1 MPSATHESTLCL
13 HFRGTPKQRSL
24 REKYV
29 TFRKPRRTSSIRDRP
44 YHRGISRLVLATSPR
59 HHLGQIMLES
69 LKPPTE
75 AGTEYWL
82 MIKLFKSGFICPITA
97 FMISLRATS
106 VRAAAD
112 DAAALVECA
121 EKDSVL
127 ISDNVRTDLIHQ
139 AIVDD
144 DTGLC
149 GFI

>member
-1 MPSATHESTLCL
+1 MNPRYASTSDAPLN
-13 HFRGTPKQRSL
+13 RGHLERSML
-24 REKYV
+24 PLGSQEEH
-29 TFRKPRRTSSIRDRP
+29 PSIRDCP
-44 YHRGISRLVLATSPR
+44 YHRGLSRLALATSPR

-69 LKPPTE
+69 LKTPTE

-97 FMISLRATS
+97 FMISLRATLA
-106 VRAAAD
+106 RAAAD

-127 ISDNVRTDLIHQ
+127 ISDNVRTDLTHQ

-149 GFI
+149 VFI